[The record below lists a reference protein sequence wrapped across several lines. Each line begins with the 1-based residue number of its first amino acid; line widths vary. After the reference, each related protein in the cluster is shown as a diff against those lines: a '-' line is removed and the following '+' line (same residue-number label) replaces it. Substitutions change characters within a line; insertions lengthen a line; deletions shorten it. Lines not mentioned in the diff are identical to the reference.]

1 MRKNTR
7 LTLVTV
13 ITVIM
18 FLAVTSI
25 LYLGYN
31 LGFWNKPLFWA
42 IIVLG
47 YWATIAY
54 CMLLSLIKSE

>member
-1 MRKNTR
+1 MKKNKR
-7 LTLVTV
+7 LTFVAI
-13 ITVIM
+13 ITIVM
-18 FLAVTSI
+18 FLAVTSL

-31 LGFWNKPLFWA
+31 LGFWSKPLFWA

-54 CMLLSLIKSE
+54 CMLLSAIKSE